1 MADHVVMVVEI
12 PRGSRNKYEVD
23 HETGEIFLD
32 RTLFT
37 ATRYPADYGYIPDTL
52 ADDGDPLDI
61 LCLTTDPTFPTCR
74 IRVRPVAV
82 LRLEDQGEIDDKVIS
97 VPAGDPRHDAV
108 QDVGDLE
115 EHFRKELEHFFL
127 VYSELEKEAV
137 TSFGWEG
144 RDLAMQLI
152 EDARAAFEAS
162 RP

>member
-1 MADHVVMVVEI
+1 MEDFVVMVVEI

-23 HETGEIFLD
+23 HETGEVFLD

-37 ATRYPADYGYIPDTL
+37 ATRYPADYGFIQDTL

-82 LRLEDQGEIDDKVIS
+82 LKLEDQGEIDDKIIS
-97 VPAGDPRHDAV
+97 VPAGDPRHEGI
-108 QDVGDLE
+108 QDVADIE

-127 VYSELEKEAV
+127 VYSELEKESV
-137 TSFGWEG
+137 NSFGWDG
-144 RDLAMQLI
+144 REAAWKVI
-152 EDARAAFEAS
+152 EEARKAHQS
-162 RP
+162 Q